1 MLGKVDPDGS
11 LSLRRTVHKL
21 NGLSVLTIYGK
32 DIWDTNSVRR
42 LKAIVE

>member
-11 LSLRRTVHKL
+11 LSLRRAVNKL

-32 DIWDTNSVRR
+32 DIWDANSVRR